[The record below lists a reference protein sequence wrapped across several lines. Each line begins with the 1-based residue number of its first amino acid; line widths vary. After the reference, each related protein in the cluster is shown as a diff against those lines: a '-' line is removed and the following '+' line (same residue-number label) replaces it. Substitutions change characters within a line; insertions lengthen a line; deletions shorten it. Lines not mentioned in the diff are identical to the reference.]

1 MKAYE
6 LLNINES
13 LLKVMES
20 LSLAITDVK
29 YIPVIKEYLKLM
41 GEGNKKTY
49 VVQVL
54 SDKYDIA
61 ERTMYRVL
69 DKMMGE
75 VVI

>member
-1 MKAYE
+1 MD
-6 LLNINES
+6 
-13 LLKVMES
+13 S